1 MKFYTGGFLFECAK
15 DIQVGLKPNKND
27 GHFA

>member
-1 MKFYTGGFLFECAK
+1 MKVYTGGFLFKCAK
-15 DIQVGLKPNKND
+15 DIQGSLKLNNND